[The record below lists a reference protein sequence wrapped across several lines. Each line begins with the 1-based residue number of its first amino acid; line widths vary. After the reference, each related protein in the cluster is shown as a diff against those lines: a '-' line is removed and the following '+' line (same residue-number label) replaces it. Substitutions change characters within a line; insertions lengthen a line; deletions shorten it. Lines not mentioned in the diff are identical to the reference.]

1 MPAIGWLRNYNRR
14 WLAKDLVGGRT
25 AWLNSSS
32 ALIVAGLL
40 SGTQPVTV
48 MGLLLLRTGPN
59 GARNSWA
66 FLAGAFTVETAL
78 LIFANLVLGGTVESD
93 SDPGRFF
100 LIIRVVLGGVLIVTG
115 LMLRRPAKKEAPP
128 VPKSLQRLRNLRPV
142 GAFIAGILL
151 ADYVGPALA
160 SLAIATADVS
170 TGGRL
175 AASLLYTLLA
185 TGIPATF
192 LIISLTS
199 NRAGDR
205 INNGMDWVMGH
216 RRQLASWIAL
226 VLGVLLV
233 ADGVIGLL
241 VLE

>member
-25 AWLNSSS
+25 AWLNQSA

-59 GARNSWA
+59 GART
-66 FLAGAFTVETAL
+66 AGLPRRRLHRRDGAVDL
-78 LIFANLVLGGTVESD
+78 CQPGPRRHRRVRLG
-93 SDPGRFF
+93 PRRFF

-142 GAFIAGILL
+142 AAFIAGILL

-199 NRAGDR
+199 
-205 INNGMDWVMGH
+205 
-216 RRQLASWIAL
+216 IAP
-226 VLGVLLV
+226 VTGSTTEWT
-233 ADGVIGLL
+233 G
-241 VLE
+241 